1 MLQLSGEYECK
12 VDAKGRMMFPS
23 RLRKQLEEVLH
34 FGLMLNRDLFEK
46 CLVLYPKPEWD
57 RVNQEMS
64 RLSRYDREHMEFRRR
79 FINGATLL
87 ELDSAGRLLIPAA
100 LLNYAE
106 IDLKKSNDLIV
117 SGLGEVIEIWSKQSR
132 ENMLSNPSDLNAL
145 TSKVRKDIDRGSPG
159 HLMN

>member
-1 MLQLSGEYECK
+1 M
-12 VDAKGRMMFPS
+12 DAKGRMMFPS